1 MIGIFCEMTKCGFT
15 SINGDFAFAR
25 NAKWALVD
33 DCLLEGIIWLR
44 KYAEPTGILIG
55 LKFDICRLHI
65 HKTIH
70 TNRFN
75 NYLVLVQNQVYVLLT
90 SSVDY
95 FMLWGCW
102 VVTSI
107 EEAVKNYEQQMFI
120 YGKEAQEESTQNE
133 IEMFKPDFTF
143 QQLLNV

>member
-1 MIGIFCEMTKCGFT
+1 MILSGVLTDCKVLPLCPGCPPLGLSLGLRNDFVYVCTLSCHSSAMIGIFCEMTKCGFT

-33 DCLLEGIIWLR
+33 DCLLEGVIWLR

-95 FMLWGCW
+95 FMLWGC
-102 VVTSI
+102 
-107 EEAVKNYEQQMFI
+107 
-120 YGKEAQEESTQNE
+120 
-133 IEMFKPDFTF
+133 
-143 QQLLNV
+143 